1 MALILYI
8 DTASEIANIFLV
20 ENNQLLFKEQNNDQ
34 KNHASFVQPAIQNI
48 INKANISLH
57 NLHAIVV
64 VNGPG
69 SYTGLR
75 VGLASA
81 KGLCYALN
89 KPLILLNTLDIMA
102 LELQKNLQSLLATN
116 NYNLPILFCPMID
129 ARRME
134 VYTALYNKHLHFIL
148 EPCAKI
154 LNENSFEQELQN
166 NVIIF
171 SGNGSLKFKQIT
183 NHSNAIFTNHNY
195 QIDSIIDLG
204 NQKYTHSI
212 FSNLA
217 YSEPFYLK
225 DFYTTASTQN
235 IVNK

>member
-1 MALILYI
+1 MA
-8 DTASEIANIFLV
+8 
-20 ENNQLLFKEQNNDQ
+20 ENNQLLFIEQNNDQ

-48 INKANISLH
+48 INQANISLH
-57 NLHAIVV
+57 NIQAIVV

-81 KGLCYALN
+81 KGLCYALS

-102 LELQKNLQSLLATN
+102 LELQKNLTSLLPTN
-116 NYNLPILFCPMID
+116 TYNLPILFCPMID

-134 VYTALYNKHLHFIL
+134 VYTALYNKHLNFII
-148 EPCAKI
+148 EPGAKI
-154 LNENSFEQELQN
+154 LNENSFTQELQEN
-166 NVIIF
+166 IILF
-171 SGNGSLKFKQIT
+171 SGNGSTKFKQIT
-183 NHSNAIFTNHNY
+183 NHPNAIFTSHNY
-195 QIDSIIDLG
+195 QINSIIEVG
-204 NQKYTHSI
+204 NQKYKQSA